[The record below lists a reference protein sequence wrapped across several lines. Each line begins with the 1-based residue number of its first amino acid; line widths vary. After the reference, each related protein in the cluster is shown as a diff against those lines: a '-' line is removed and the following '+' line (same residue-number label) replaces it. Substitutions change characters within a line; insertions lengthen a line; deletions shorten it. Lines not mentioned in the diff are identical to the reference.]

1 MSRREERAE
10 RRTAHIAEL
19 RKRASEA
26 DAKLKRLYDA
36 IENGVADLS
45 DPMLKNRIADLKAIR
60 DQARA
65 DAERAEDAIERL
77 GPSINAAGAQ
87 KLPPAGSQ
95 TDAHR
100 RWRLSPRPSP
110 RTRPTRRS
118 GHERSSHLGI
128 EKRAPAHARCRFKRE
143 NGGFWRY
150 QFCTEVARP
159 KRFELLT
166 PGFVVWCSIQLS
178 YGRLACRACLLAASV
193 PSNAHHLDCRRTLL
207 RVIPSWGGRRHRFC
221 V

>member
-1 MSRREERAE
+1 MQLLRPGL
-10 RRTAHIAEL
+10 TA
-19 RKRASEA
+19 RSEHH
-26 DAKLKRLYDA
+26 
-36 IENGVADLS
+36 
-45 DPMLKNRIADLKAIR
+45 
-60 DQARA
+60 
-65 DAERAEDAIERL
+65 
-77 GPSINAAGAQ
+77 AAGAQ
-87 KLPPAGSQ
+87 NIRQAGSQ

-166 PGFVVWCSIQLS
+166 TRFVVCTYWFAAIFYNATEHYDVPGKLS
-178 YGRLACRACLLAASV
+178 FYCHFRILA
-193 PSNAHHLDCRRTLL
+193 
-207 RVIPSWGGRRHRFC
+207 
-221 V
+221 